1 MRNVIMYAF
10 RLTIGKMIEM
20 SFLDNYKRVVIKIG
34 SSTLTHAETGSLNF
48 SKMERLVRSIC
59 DYRNSGMDVCL
70 VSSGA
75 IAVGRD
81 VIGVKE
87 RPSDISIKQACAA
100 VGQGRLMMTYQ
111 KLFSEYNQNSGQVL
125 MTKNTIV
132 NPVSRRNVMNTFE
145 ELFAL
150 NVVPIV
156 NENDTVSTYEMQFGD
171 NDTLSA
177 LVASMVG
184 ADLLILLSDIDGL
197 YTDDPHKNP
206 EARLLKVV
214 DAIDENIYGM
224 AKESTGSNVGTGGM
238 ATKLAAAKIATL
250 SGTDMIIAN
259 GGDVRILQDIF
270 ENDYVGTLF
279 TANENANFN
288 LANYIMETIG

>member
-1 MRNVIMYAF
+1 MRNIVMYAF

-81 VIGVKE
+81 VIGIKE

-145 ELFAL
+145 ELFDL

-177 LVASMVG
+177 IVTSITK

-197 YTDDPHKNP
+197 YSDDPHDNP
-206 EARLLKVV
+206 DAKLIREV
-214 DAIDENIYGM
+214 DTLDRRILGM
-224 AKESTGSNVGTGGM
+224 AKSSTGSDGGT
-238 ATKLAAAKIATL
+238 TY
-250 SGTDMIIAN
+250 SGADMIIAN
-259 GGDVRILQDIF
+259 GGNMGILYDIM
-270 ENDYVGTLF
+270 NDRYTGTLF
-279 TANENANFN
+279 HRAKDAEFV
-288 LANYIMETIG
+288 LADYIQREMAPTSTGGQ

>member
-1 MRNVIMYAF
+1 
-10 RLTIGKMIEM
+10 
-20 SFLDNYKRVVIKIG
+20 
-34 SSTLTHAETGSLNF
+34 
-48 SKMERLVRSIC
+48 MERLVRSIC

-81 VIGVKE
+81 VIGIKE

-145 ELFAL
+145 ELFDL

-177 LVASMVG
+177 IVTSITK

-197 YTDDPHKNP
+197 YSDDPHDNP
-206 EARLLKVV
+206 DAKLIREV
-214 DAIDENIYGM
+214 DTLDRKIL
-224 AKESTGSNVGTGGM
+224 T
-238 ATKLAAAKIATL
+238 AAKIATY
-250 SGTDMIIAN
+250 SGADMIIAN
-259 GGDVRILQDIF
+259 GGNMGILYDIM
-270 ENDYVGTLF
+270 NDRYTGTLF
-279 TANENANFN
+279 HRAKDAEFV
-288 LANYIMETIG
+288 LADYIQREMAPTSTGGQ

>member
-1 MRNVIMYAF
+1 
-10 RLTIGKMIEM
+10 
-20 SFLDNYKRVVIKIG
+20 
-34 SSTLTHAETGSLNF
+34 
-48 SKMERLVRSIC
+48 
-59 DYRNSGMDVCL
+59 MDVCL

-81 VIGVKE
+81 VIGIKE

-177 LVASMVG
+177 IVTSITK

-197 YTDDPHKNP
+197 YSDDPHDNP
-206 EARLLKVV
+206 DAKLIREV
-214 DAIDENIYGM
+214 DTLDRKILGM
-224 AKESTGSNVGTGGM
+224 AKSSTGSDVGTGGM
-238 ATKLAAAKIATL
+238 ATKLTAAKIATY
-250 SGTDMIIAN
+250 SGADMIIAN
-259 GGDVRILQDIF
+259 GGNMGILYDIMA
-270 ENDYVGTLF
+270 NIYTGTLIHKSNNSEF
-279 TANENANFN
+279 VLED
-288 LANYIMETIG
+288 YIQREMAPTSTGGQ